1 MLLKSLFTLLIAV
14 SFSTIARADQLHSL
28 NFEQAD
34 AAVAYLSEEEYVI
47 LYCGCCETDEM
58 TLLII
63 SSVYYEEVGE
73 DEYVVHVAGVDADG
87 NELDTV
93 IDLAY
98 VHVNIED
105 TFYCLGQIL
114 GYECDPCTDP
124 FELGPFHSD

>member
-1 MLLKSLFTLLIAV
+1 MLLKSFFTLLIAV
-14 SFSTIARADQLHSL
+14 SFSTIARADQLQSL

-34 AAVAYLSEEEYVI
+34 AAVAYLSDVEYVI

-58 TLLII
+58 VLVYI

-87 NELDTV
+87 NELDTE

-105 TFYCLGQIL
+105 MFYCLGQQL
-114 GYECDPCTDP
+114 GYECDPCIDP
-124 FELGPFHSD
+124 FELGS

>member
-14 SFSTIARADQLHSL
+14 SFSTIARADQLQIL

-47 LYCGCCETDEM
+47 IYCGCCETDEM
-58 TLLII
+58 AIVYI
-63 SSVYYEEVGE
+63 SSVYYEKVGE

-87 NELDTV
+87 NELDTE

-98 VHVNIED
+98 LHVNIED
-105 TFYCLGQIL
+105 LLQL
-114 GYECDPCTDP
+114 
-124 FELGPFHSD
+124 S

>member
-14 SFSTIARADQLHSL
+14 SFSTIARADQLQIL

-47 LYCGCCETDEM
+47 IYCGCCETDEM
-58 TLLII
+58 AIVYI
-63 SSVYYEEVGE
+63 SSVYYEKVGE
-73 DEYVVHVAGVDADG
+73 DEYVVHVAGVDAEG
-87 NELDTV
+87 NELDTE

-105 TFYCLGQIL
+105 TFYCLGQML
-114 GYECDPCTDP
+114 LYECDPCTEP
-124 FELGPFHSD
+124 FTLES

>member
-1 MLLKSLFTLLIAV
+1 MLFKSLFTLLIAV
-14 SFSTIARADQLHSL
+14 SFSTIARADQLQIL

-58 TLLII
+58 AIVYI
-63 SSVYYEEVGE
+63 SSVYYEKVGE
-73 DEYVVHVAGVDADG
+73 DEYVVHVAGVDAEG
-87 NELDTV
+87 NELDTE

-105 TFYCLGQIL
+105 TFYCLGQML
-114 GYECDPCTDP
+114 LYECDPCTEP
-124 FELGPFHSD
+124 FTLES

>member
-14 SFSTIARADQLHSL
+14 SFSTIARADQLAIL

-87 NELDTV
+87 NELDTE
-93 IDLAY
+93 IDLAF

-105 TFYCLGQIL
+105 TFYCLGQML
-114 GYECDPCTDP
+114 LYECDPCTEP
-124 FELGPFHSD
+124 FTLES

>member
-14 SFSTIARADQLHSL
+14 SFSTIARADQLQIL

-34 AAVAYLSEEEYVI
+34 AAVAYLSGEEYVI
-47 LYCGCCETDEM
+47 LYCGCCENDEM
-58 TLLII
+58 TLVII

-87 NELDTV
+87 NELDTE

-105 TFYCLGQIL
+105 MHYCLGQQL
-114 GYECDPCTDP
+114 GYECDPCIVP
-124 FELGPFHSD
+124 FELGS